1 VSLLLPVSILFAMLG
16 SPAALA
22 QHTMPGMDAGDGLQ
36 VATMP
41 ADDQVIANS
50 PHSIMLNF
58 ETDVRLVKLALKET
72 KQGEILIDF
81 RYNPNAAKHFEQPLP
96 TLAAANY
103 YKVEWAALDRV
114 GKLVR
119 GSFYFSFGDDAQPPS
134 SYREGMDH
142 DMQIISPD
150 YRLL

>member
-1 VSLLLPVSILFAMLG
+1 MLLLLSALYTVLG
-16 SPAALA
+16 SPTLLA
-22 QHTMPGMDAGDGLQ
+22 QHTMPDMDTGHGLQ
-36 VATMP
+36 LSTMP

-50 PHSIMLNF
+50 PQSIMLNF
-58 ETDVRLVKLALKET
+58 ESDVRLVKLALKET

-81 RYNPNAAKHFEQPLP
+81 RYNPVAAKHFEQALP
-96 TLAAANY
+96 ALAAANY

-134 SYREGMDH
+134 SYMEGMDH